1 MSNQIGIQY
10 QPLSKKIYAG
20 RLSKDKTHF
29 LTKQEVTD
37 DVLESVVE
45 WVLHKHDGEVS
56 LNNGITRLQIKALG
70 EGL

>member
-1 MSNQIGIQY
+1 MSDKIGIQY
-10 QPLSKKIYAG
+10 QPLSDEIYAG
-20 RLSKDKTHF
+20 RLSKDETYF
-29 LTKQEVTD
+29 LDKQEVTNE
-37 DVLESVVE
+37 VLESVAA